1 MGADVQRVTS
11 ASVES
16 TASLCPRLDR
26 AFSSLLAPTIPI
38 PMPTLTTC
46 NADALSS
53 SISDS
58 VGQFTLYGLLKG
70 NKPGFQRT
78 PFMLLWL
85 IDSRNACN
93 TDAIKDGVFGA
104 MMKVSLVNDG
114 PVTMQLDS
122 QSPD

>member
-1 MGADVQRVTS
+1 MG
-11 ASVES
+11 
-16 TASLCPRLDR
+16 PK
-26 AFSSLLAPTIPI
+26 
-38 PMPTLTTC
+38 C

-122 QSPD
+122 QSPENSVDAMPQNLDVVVGRL